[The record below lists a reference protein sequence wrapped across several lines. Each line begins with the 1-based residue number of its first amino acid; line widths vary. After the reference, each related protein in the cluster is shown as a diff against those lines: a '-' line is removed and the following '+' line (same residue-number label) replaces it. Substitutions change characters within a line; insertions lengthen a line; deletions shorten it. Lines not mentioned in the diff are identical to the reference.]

1 MTPRIARSVPVFY
14 CSDRAVQAFVDE
26 EAWNLAPYCPKPP
39 VKTARELFQA
49 ARDRFGD
56 LRCYDLTIHHH

>member
-1 MTPRIARSVPVFY
+1 MTPRIARSIPVFY
-14 CSDRAVQAFVDE
+14 CSDPAVQAFVDE
-26 EAWNLAPYCPKPP
+26 EAWNIGPYSVPEFIQS
-39 VKTARELFQA
+39 AREVFQA